1 MKKLNIIPAMITAV
15 CISTSAFANT
25 PNNEVWDY
33 GNDPLEEVLE
43 MDVIPEITFATPVV
57 VNTLSL
63 DAFPAQDN
71 YLQINLPYSNTEVVG
86 LVIYDKKGNV
96 VFNEKEE
103 YRMLKTV
110 MLKDTGD
117 NEYVIKAYNG
127 NTIHQAKLKV
137 THM

>member
-1 MKKLNIIPAMITAV
+1 MKKLNFIPAIIAAV
-15 CISTSAFANT
+15 FISASAFATT
-25 PNNEVWDY
+25 PNYEVWDY

-43 MDVIPEITFATPVV
+43 MEVIPEVTFAKPVV

-110 MLKDTGD
+110 LLKDTGD

>member
-1 MKKLNIIPAMITAV
+1 MKKLNFIPAIIGAV
-15 CISTSAFANT
+15 FIITSAFATT
-25 PNNEVWDY
+25 PNHEIWDY
-33 GNDPLEEVLE
+33 DNNSLEEVLE
-43 MDVIPEITFATPVV
+43 MDVIPEVTFAKPIA

-110 MLKDTGD
+110 MLKDTGN
-117 NEYVIKAYNG
+117 NEYIIKAYNG

-137 THM
+137 THI

>member
-1 MKKLNIIPAMITAV
+1 MKKLNFIPAVIAAV
-15 CISTSAFANT
+15 LISTSAFATT
-25 PNNEVWDY
+25 PNYDVWDY

-43 MDVIPEITFATPVV
+43 MEVIPEIAFAKPVV
-57 VNTLSL
+57 IKTLSL
-63 DAFPAQDN
+63 DAYASQDN

-137 THM
+137 AHR

>member
-1 MKKLNIIPAMITAV
+1 MKKLNFIPAIIAAV
-15 CISTSAFANT
+15 FISTSAFATT
-25 PNNEVWDY
+25 PNYEVWDY
-33 GNDPLEEVLE
+33 ENDPLEEVLE
-43 MDVIPEITFATPVV
+43 MEVIPEVTLAKPVV

-71 YLQINLPYSNTEVVG
+71 YLQINLPYSNSEVVG

-96 VFNEKEE
+96 VFNKKEE

-110 MLKDTGD
+110 LLKDTGN
-117 NEYVIKAYNG
+117 NEYIIKAYNG

-137 THM
+137 THI